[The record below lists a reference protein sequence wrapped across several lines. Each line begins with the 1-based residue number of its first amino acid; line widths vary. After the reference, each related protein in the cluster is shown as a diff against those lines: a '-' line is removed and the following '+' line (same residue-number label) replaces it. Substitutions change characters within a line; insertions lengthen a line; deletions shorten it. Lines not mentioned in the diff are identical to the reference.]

1 MRNFFI
7 VLCTLALASL
17 VSCSRPN
24 VSEDDIP
31 ETESV
36 TEITQFG
43 LPIDSFDV
51 KDFQI
56 RSGENLSLIF
66 KNLGFTASMSESIS
80 KVSSSVLDATKLRA
94 GLTYHTF
101 SSKDST
107 QTIKYIVF
115 GKSQIEFAVIDLSGD
130 SVTAYP
136 FQKEITLKRKMVSG
150 TITSSL
156 WNAIRQAGGD
166 PLLALKLS
174 DIYGWEIDFFDVKQ
188 GDSFATIYNEA
199 YVDDSVALYIES
211 IESARFVH
219 RDRTFNALPF
229 TQDGITE
236 YFDESGKSLRKAF
249 LKAPLDFF
257 RITSKFSNGR
267 MHPVLKIVRPH
278 HGIDYAAPVGTPVKT
293 IGAGTVIAKGYEMGG
308 GNYIKVRH
316 NSVYTTTYMHLS
328 KFGAGIKQG
337 STVQQGQV
345 IGYVGSTGLSTGPHL
360 DFRVHK
366 NGRAINPQTMEAPP
380 SNPIAEAA
388 RDSFNIVSGAL
399 IAELE
404 RYQPQ
409 SGEPILIAIADTTME
424 SGAGT
429 ARKHAMN

>member
-7 VLCTLALASL
+7 VLCTLALASM

-66 KNLGFTASMSESIS
+66 KNLGFTASKSESIS
-80 KVSSSVLDATKLRA
+80 RASSSVLDATKLRA

-130 SVTAYP
+130 SVVAYP
-136 FQKEITLKRKMVSG
+136 FQKDITLKRKMVSG

-156 WNAIRQAGGD
+156 WNSICQAGGD

-188 GDSFATIYNEA
+188 GDSFAAIYNEA
-199 YVDDSVALYIES
+199 YVDDSVALYIAS

-219 RDRTFNALPF
+219 RDRAFNAIPF

-278 HGIDYAAPVGTPVKT
+278 HGVDYAAPIGTPVKT
-293 IGAGTVIAKGYEMGG
+293 IGAGTVVAKGFERGG
-308 GNYIKVRH
+308 GNYIKVKH

-328 KFGAGIKQG
+328 KFASGIKQG

-388 RDSFNIVSGAL
+388 RDSFNIVSNAL
-399 IAELE
+399 MAELE

-409 SGEPILIAIADTTME
+409 SAEPILIAIADTTME

>member
-17 VSCSRPN
+17 VSCNRPN

-36 TEITQFG
+36 KEITQFG

-66 KNLGFTASMSESIS
+66 KNLGFTASKSESIS

-219 RDRTFNALPF
+219 RDRTFYP
-229 TQDGITE
+229 
-236 YFDESGKSLRKAF
+236 RW
-249 LKAPLDFF
+249 
-257 RITSKFSNGR
+257 
-267 MHPVLKIVRPH
+267 
-278 HGIDYAAPVGTPVKT
+278 DYGV
-293 IGAGTVIAKGYEMGG
+293 
-308 GNYIKVRH
+308 
-316 NSVYTTTYMHLS
+316 
-328 KFGAGIKQG
+328 F
-337 STVQQGQV
+337 
-345 IGYVGSTGLSTGPHL
+345 
-360 DFRVHK
+360 
-366 NGRAINPQTMEAPP
+366 
-380 SNPIAEAA
+380 
-388 RDSFNIVSGAL
+388 
-399 IAELE
+399 
-404 RYQPQ
+404 
-409 SGEPILIAIADTTME
+409 
-424 SGAGT
+424 
-429 ARKHAMN
+429 